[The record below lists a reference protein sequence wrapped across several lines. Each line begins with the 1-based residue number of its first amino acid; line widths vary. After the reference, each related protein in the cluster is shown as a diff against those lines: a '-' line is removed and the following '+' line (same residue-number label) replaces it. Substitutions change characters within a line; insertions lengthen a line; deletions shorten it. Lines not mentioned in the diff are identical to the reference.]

1 MPSKKFCVSFNC
13 KGWQNA
19 KFYYVGKLY
28 LVNFFQFNHILFSTK
43 QAVESAKPPEKYT
56 LADSTFPVA
65 QNFFQIKLELF
76 TSLF

>member
-1 MPSKKFCVSFNC
+1 MPSKKFCVAFNC

-19 KFYYVGKLY
+19 KSYYVGKLY
-28 LVNFFQFNHILFSTK
+28 LVHFFQFNHILFSTK
-43 QAVESAKPPEKYT
+43 QAVKSAKPPEKYT
-56 LADSTFPVA
+56 FADSTIPVA